1 MTNKYYYR
9 QPTSVLA
16 DKDYNRCVKYANF
29 ISGFFQRHDINNWEL
44 AGIKARFPIDEK
56 FCQSEDAGYCKY
68 CGKLETT
75 DEDAISCCGHRSIDL
90 LQERK
95 ANRKASGDK
104 INPDHYK
111 IGGIETFDILRA
123 KLSPTQLAGFCK
135 GNVIKYITRAD
146 HKDKVDDLK
155 KCRWYLDKLIEE
167 LDGKATS

>member
-1 MTNKYYYR
+1 MKNKKMKNKNSYR
-9 QPTSVLA
+9 QPASVLT
-16 DKDYNRCVKYANF
+16 DKDYDFVSDNQLEKQVADHAMNF
-29 ISGFFQRHDINNWEL
+29 AWSR
-44 AGIKARFPIDEK
+44 RPIV
-56 FCQSEDAGYCKY
+56 QSE
-68 CGKLETT
+68 
-75 DEDAISCCGHRSIDL
+75 
-90 LQERK
+90 
-95 ANRKASGDK
+95 DK

-111 IGGIETFDILRA
+111 TGGIETFDILRA